1 MYQTMGAPPC
11 GRTIAVALFQ
21 FFTGT
26 SLLWVNILVV
36 KIVRAKPF
44 PCVIA
49 ELIGGFCKWG
59 LDGLSRKIL
68 LKWIIWG
75 YTHFRKPFKPLV
87 VFPLLFFGNN
97 KHFQDWVFAG
107 VQNLLEFSEKKLLWL
122 WSILKNGSI
131 HKATNRSIY
140 LLVPLKFSKNIT
152 IFQHPSWI

>member
-1 MYQTMGAPPC
+1 MAPPC

-26 SLLWVNILVV
+26 DLLWVNILVV

-49 ELIGGFCKWG
+49 ELIGGFYKWG

-87 VFPLLFFGNN
+87 VFFPCCSSETTNIFKIESLRVY
-97 KHFQDWVFAG
+97 KISWSFQK
-107 VQNLLEFSEKKLLWL
+107 KKLFWL
-122 WSILKNGSI
+122 WSILENGSI
-131 HKATNRSIY
+131 HKATNRSLY
-140 LLVPLKFSKNIT
+140 FFVPLKFSKNIT
-152 IFQHPSWI
+152 IFQHPS